1 MVLSLYALSAIYTEN
16 CVVVPIFQQLKL
28 NDRMALLL
36 GFCLV
41 YRLIP
46 LASKSLQMDEEDI
59 GVGHLD
65 HHDQDHSGALYP
77 YSITFNSL
85 CRVIAFSHRKI
96 YSNFCDLTSH
106 YSNDL
111 SQAIPR
117 N

>member
-1 MVLSLYALSAIYTEN
+1 MVLFLYALTLSALCTEN
-16 CVVVPIFQQLKL
+16 CVVVPTFQQLD
-28 NDRMALLL
+28 DRMALLL

-46 LASKSLQMDEEDI
+46 LVSKSLQMDEEDI

-85 CRVIAFSHRKI
+85 SRAIAFSHRKI
-96 YSNFCDLTSH
+96 YSNFCDLASH
-106 YSNDL
+106 YSND
-111 SQAIPR
+111 
-117 N
+117 